1 MYFGLKS
8 FPLNAAE
15 RGCSFPVSVIQEHH
29 RITRPPAA
37 VTQRGAQHPAGP
49 SSITAR
55 PATLQDLCNW
65 TRFVLITYLPV
76 KTLRFRIKGK
86 EIILGG
92 YFNEKRNLYFVSQ
105 VTFFTLKL
113 PGLIIRNLMFCEL
126 QLFRNY
132 GENGLFPSCPLA

>member
-1 MYFGLKS
+1 MQL
-8 FPLNAAE
+8 P
-15 RGCSFPVSVIQEHH
+15 SVCDPGTPQDNQA
-29 RITRPPAA
+29 PAA

-86 EIILGG
+86 EIILGR
-92 YFNEKRNLYFVSQ
+92 YFNEKKNLYFVSQ